1 MKQDY
6 IKLFDEYTHGAMPRR
21 VFLKKLSVMAGSV
34 AAANALLPM
43 LEGGEALAQQ
53 VPVDHPDIVT
63 ADESFDGVE
72 GKFLLYTARPAGE
85 GPFPTV
91 VVIHQ
96 NRGLTPHI
104 KDVARQMALFG
115 FLAVAPDALSP
126 LGGAPEDQ
134 DKGRLMMR
142 ELDRAKTMED
152 FISAVSYA
160 KGHAFSNGK
169 VGCMGFC
176 WGGSMSGQLSFRAPD
191 LDAAVV
197 YYGGPPADEDV
208 PSIHV
213 PLLLHYAGLDERINT
228 RVPAFETALKQH
240 GKAYQVHMYEGA
252 NHAFNDSSR
261 PARYDE
267 KASKLAYER
276 TVSFFKKHL
285 S

>member
-6 IKLFDEYTHGAMPRR
+6 IRLFDEYTHGTMPRR
-21 VFLKKLSVMAGSV
+21 EFLKRLSVLAGSA
-34 AAANALLPM
+34 AAANAMLPL
-43 LEGGEALAQQ
+43 LEGKEVMAQQ
-53 VPVDHPDIVT
+53 VAEDHTDIVT
-63 ADESFDGVE
+63 ADESFAGVE
-72 GKFLLYTARPAGE
+72 GRFLLYTARPKGE

-126 LGGAPEDQ
+126 MGGAPADQ

-160 KGHAFSNGK
+160 KNHEFSNGK

-197 YYGGPPADEDV
+197 YYGGPPATEDV
-208 PSIHV
+208 GKIRV
-213 PLLLHYAGLDERINT
+213 PLLLHYAGLDERINA
-228 RVPAFETALKQH
+228 RVPDFEAALNVH
-240 GKAYQVHMYEGA
+240 GKSYQTYMYEGA

-267 KASKLAYER
+267 KSSKLAYER
-276 TVSFFKKHL
+276 TVSFLKKHL